1 MLPAGFDLR
10 AIQIFVLVV
19 DLGGM
24 THAANHLG
32 ISQSAVSQA
41 IASLEKLTETQLF
54 DRNIRPMALTYAG
67 DRLYTHGNA
76 LLVAA
81 NNTFIE
87 VRKKER
93 KSFSNITIAMLES
106 FANTIGHLVSR
117 ELHEHVENCQIWSG
131 NSPNQHKELLSREV
145 DILVTASRDLDD
157 EPNMEHHD
165 IFSEPFLLVCPSDYK
180 GSTENFDELV
190 KMPFIRYTSRSAMG
204 QRIEGQIKR
213 MGLNLPSSSGF
224 DTVTGQLKAV
234 ANGMGWCMTTPLCLL
249 QEIHLLERLRILP
262 MKTGKFRR
270 EISLIARKNEFGELP
285 AMIASTAQN
294 ILKEHAFPKLY
305 NKIPWIE
312 DEINWPLMLK
322 EKHLFI
328 D

>member
-1 MLPAGFDLR
+1 VLPAGFDLR
-10 AIQIFVLVV
+10 AIQIFVLVA

-24 THAANHLG
+24 TQAAMRLG

-41 IASLEKLTETQLF
+41 IASIEKLTDTQLF
-54 DRNIRPMALTYAG
+54 DRNMRPMALTSAG
-67 DRLYTHGNA
+67 DRLYLHGNA
-76 LLVAA
+76 LLAA
-81 NNTFIE
+81 AKNTFNE

-93 KSFSNITIAMLES
+93 KSFSNVTIAMLES
-106 FANTIGHLVSR
+106 FANTIGHLVIR
-117 ELHEHVENCQIWSG
+117 DLRDQVENCQIWSG
-131 NSPNQHKELLSREV
+131 NSPNQHKELLSHEV

-157 EPNMEHHD
+157 VAGMEHYD
-165 IFSEPFLLVCPSDYK
+165 IFSEPFLLVCPSDYT
-180 GSTENFDELV
+180 GQTENFDELE

-234 ANGMGWCMTTPLCLL
+234 ANGMGWSMTTPLCLL
-249 QEIHLLERLRILP
+249 QEIHLLDRLRIEP

-270 EISLIARKNEFGELP
+270 EISLVARKHEFGDLP
-285 AMIASTAQN
+285 KTIALTSQN

-305 NKIPWIE
+305 SKLNWIE
-312 DEINWPLMLK
+312 DEIKWAP
-322 EKHLFI
+322 FP
-328 D
+328 